1 MAFDF
6 LSSMDTTTL
15 FLLLIIFILF
25 VLSMKRVFSIIKN
38 AIFIAVASILF
49 PIVMNSFFGF
59 NIPTDTDSIVSFIL
73 LGLGLYFIYM
83 LGKSIYKV
91 LKLGEGAAKKVIPK
105 IDHEKKGKKEKHD
118 DEEDEQ
124 YDFKEREKKLEKRE
138 KELKQ
143 QEREVRFRSAIG
155 AGKPKKKNEDDDYVT
170 LEDTES
176 KPKKSSH
183 VEPLPVIDHKKP
195 KRKSR
200 SGHDD

>member
-6 LSSMDTTTL
+6 LSSLDTTTM

-83 LGKSIYKV
+83 LGKSVYKV
-91 LKLGEGAAKKVIPK
+91 LKLGEGVAKRVVPK
-105 IDHEKKGKKEKHD
+105 IESGKKKDDKQDNKKDDD
-118 DEEDEQ
+118 DEYE
-124 YDFKEREKKLEKRE
+124 EREKELDKRE
-138 KELKQ
+138 KELRQ
-143 QEREVRFRSAIG
+143 QEKEVRWKSAIG
-155 AGKPKKKNEDDDYVT
+155 ASHSKATGKKPKNEDDDYVE
-170 LEDTES
+170 LKDTES

-183 VEPLPVIDHKKP
+183 VEPLPVIEHKKK
-195 KRKSR
+195 KRKQ
-200 SGHDD
+200 D

>member
-6 LSSMDTTTL
+6 LSSLDTTTM

-83 LGKSIYKV
+83 LGKSVYKV
-91 LKLGEGAAKKVIPK
+91 LKLGEGVAKKVVPK
-105 IDHEKKGKKEKHD
+105 IERGKKKDDKQDNKKDDD
-118 DEEDEQ
+118 DEYE
-124 YDFKEREKKLEKRE
+124 EREKELDKRE
-138 KELKQ
+138 KELRQ
-143 QEREVRFRSAIG
+143 QEKEVRFRSAIG
-155 AGKPKKKNEDDDYVT
+155 ASKPKKKNADDDYVE
-170 LEDTES
+170 LKDTES

-183 VEPLPVIDHKKP
+183 VEPLPVIDHKKL

>member
-6 LSSMDTTTL
+6 LSSLDTTTM

-83 LGKSIYKV
+83 LGKSVYKV
-91 LKLGEGAAKKVIPK
+91 LKLGEGVAKKVVPK
-105 IDHEKKGKKEKHD
+105 IEHEKKGKKEKHD
-118 DEEDEQ
+118 NKEGDEE
-124 YDFKEREKKLEKRE
+124 YDF
-138 KELKQ
+138 
-143 QEREVRFRSAIG
+143 
-155 AGKPKKKNEDDDYVT
+155 
-170 LEDTES
+170 
-176 KPKKSSH
+176 
-183 VEPLPVIDHKKP
+183 
-195 KRKSR
+195 
-200 SGHDD
+200 